1 MILWQNGWIWTPLMP
16 ENIYAKSTNRSF
28 LCLQVTYLSST
39 DWLEEKISS
48 YLKLDKNRSSTIST
62 LNASLPQVIA
72 ANLIDR
78 IWDWFWWNLLNPA
91 RTVGSLGVAAWKE
104 ENVRDICIYVSISRV
119 NIIFH
124 FWDWKHPNQTLIYF
138 YSVLYQY
145 LITWLVAKMWDCTE
159 LIG

>member
-104 ENVRDICIYVSISRV
+104 ENVRDICIYVPISRV

-124 FWDWKHPNQTLIYF
+124 FWDWKNPHQTLIYF

-145 LITWLVAKMWDCTE
+145 LITGLLAKMWDCTE